1 MSTNAPTLKIDTPKS
16 GPISF
21 STVLR
26 YLSIT
31 IAVALLVY
39 VIAYIISSINRYYNR
54 SKDYV
59 SNGPNNYRIVS
70 EQVKK
75 FESMYMRMPDRLSV
89 FQAEIKG
96 LIAKI
101 GDKLAPGAPA
111 TAANTLSIPPLAA
124 DEKALI
130 NYSVLTCNNAGYMG
144 PRENGVFSEDN
155 AVRIAYRAGARA
167 FVLRIDTT
175 KASKSPQ
182 LVVRNLGGNKI
193 SNNTGSIKKTINAI
207 ANYAPT
213 GASSEPIIVILFFNN
228 LPSKNP
234 YSPVSQR
241 FMEEVA
247 SALQALKTRHL
258 GMTPHGDFR
267 RQQLADKLFIY
278 DRSEFDGKFI
288 ILTNVDTNVFREKK
302 VSADRDLDLWVHARL
317 YADTTAG
324 IGVTEVPKNAKMVSP
339 RLETPSYFIN
349 VPDERLTTTLA
360 RTKVEWTMA
369 MDGITP
375 KQTPSRENLALMLD
389 KIGVSCVPLDLFD
402 DNVKA
407 LLEGGMAEDY
417 YGRVSWRPKMPEL
430 RYKVPKPITLASP
443 NQKLD
448 AKGGLLPVPKV

>member
-1 MSTNAPTLKIDTPKS
+1 MSTTAPTIKIGTPKS

-21 STVLR
+21 STVMR
-26 YLSIT
+26 Y
-31 IAVALLVY
+31 IAIALGVSLLVALVFY
-39 VIAYIISSINRYYNR
+39 IANKTSQYYNT
-54 SKDYV
+54 SKDNV
-59 SNGPNNYRIVS
+59 SNGPNNYRIVT

-75 FESMYMRMPDRLSV
+75 FESMYMRMPDRLTA
-89 FQAEIKG
+89 FQAEVKG
-96 LIAKI
+96 LLAKL
-101 GDKLAPGAPA
+101 GDKSVPSS
-111 TAANTLSIPPLAA
+111 AANTLTIPPLAA

-144 PRENGVFSEDN
+144 PRVNGVFSEDN
-155 AVRIAYRAGARA
+155 AIRIAYRAGARA

-175 KASKSPQ
+175 AASKSPQ
-182 LVVRNLGGNKI
+182 LVVRNLGNNKI

-234 YSPVSQR
+234 YSPDSQR
-241 FMEEVA
+241 FMEDVA
-247 SALQALKTRHL
+247 SELGALKTRHL

-288 ILTNVDTNVFREKK
+288 ILTNVDTKVFRQKR
-302 VSADRDLDLWVHARL
+302 VSSDRDLDLWVHAQL
-317 YADTTAG
+317 YADTTNG

-349 VPDERLTTTLA
+349 IPDERLTTSLA
-360 RTKVEWTMA
+360 RTKVEWTVG

-375 KQTPSRENLALMLD
+375 KQSPSRENLLFMLD
-389 KIGVSCVPLDLFD
+389 KIGVSCIPLDLFD
-402 DNVKA
+402 TNTKE
-407 LLEGGMAEDY
+407 LLDGGMAEDI
-417 YGRVSWRPKMPEL
+417 YGRVSWRPKLPEL
-430 RYKVPKPITLASP
+430 RYKKPKPIILASP
-443 NQKLD
+443 SKQLD